1 LTHVNRCH
9 PPYLTAKAHA
19 KLSRPGAFEGLRIH
33 TDEINEV
40 TSRIAKG
47 TLTIAIVMDS
57 MDWFDPKSEEAPTQ
71 ISALNRAL
79 KLGGRVML
87 RSAGLKPWYI
97 PVFESNG
104 FTARRVGAR
113 LPGSCIDRYDFNAH
127 VPSFTLAN
135 DYPGLTCMPVR
146 GS

>member
-1 LTHVNRCH
+1 
-9 PPYLTAKAHA
+9 
-19 KLSRPGAFEGLRIH
+19 
-33 TDEINEV
+33 
-40 TSRIAKG
+40 
-47 TLTIAIVMDS
+47 MDS